1 MHFSHADRFV
11 CSLKFSH
18 ASPLPSLCTLYITF
32 GEYSGV
38 LAQNFRVVAR
48 GVGKNEVN
56 VLCPFIFLDLQST
69 AGDYQANS

>member
-1 MHFSHADRFV
+1 MLAKIQLRFSVVF
-11 CSLKFSH
+11 LMY
-18 ASPLPSLCTLYITF
+18 PLHHL

-69 AGDYQANS
+69 AGDHKANS